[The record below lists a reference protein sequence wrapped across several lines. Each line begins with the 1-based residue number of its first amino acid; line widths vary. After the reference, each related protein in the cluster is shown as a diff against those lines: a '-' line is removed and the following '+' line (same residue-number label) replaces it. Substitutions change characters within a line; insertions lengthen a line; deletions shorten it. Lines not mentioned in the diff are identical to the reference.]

1 MICEL
6 LLSSQEPK
14 ALIPLYN
21 YDFNVSMQAK
31 SKNLVAHVS
40 KYNKGLKANYKIEFM
55 FLFVIDFTTV
65 FLKRLHLR
73 NYFSVAESRKSNL
86 LCRKEKTSFFVWG
99 LAFKQKYFSR

>member
-40 KYNKGLKANYKIEFM
+40 KYNKHKIEFM

-65 FLKRLHLR
+65 FSQTSTFKKLLFSCRESKIQFALQKRKNPLFCMR
-73 NYFSVAESRKSNL
+73 FG
-86 LCRKEKTSFFVWG
+86 F
-99 LAFKQKYFSR
+99 